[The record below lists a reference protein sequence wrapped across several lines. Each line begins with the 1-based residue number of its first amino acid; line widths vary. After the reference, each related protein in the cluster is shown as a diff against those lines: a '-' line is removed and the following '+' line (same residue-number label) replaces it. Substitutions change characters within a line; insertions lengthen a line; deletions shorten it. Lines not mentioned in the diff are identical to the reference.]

1 MISYK
6 LPIFLIILT
15 CILLLLIFGALKNET
30 FWGFSTGTM
39 IQLETSSTE
48 LNPNNLLYPLVLPP
62 GAASYPTQ
70 TMYLNY
76 DFDNT
81 YPSKF

>member
-1 MISYK
+1 MVSYK
-6 LPIFLIILT
+6 FPIFLIIAT
-15 CILLLLIFGALKNET
+15 IILLLLIYLALKNET
-30 FWGFSTGTM
+30 FWAYSTGTM

-62 GAASYPTQ
+62 GAETYPTQ
-70 TMYLNY
+70 KMYLNY